1 MKFIDFLNEMSFRTS
16 NNQNFGYD
24 SADQRNYEFELYKDE
39 TDILYD
45 SGDGYKLIIKKFRN
59 EAYVVLLDFE
69 NETIDFISKYEKDHN
84 YWCQFEIWKNKETD
98 FQLDAKDILINYVL
112 DKLGMF
118 ISDKYNTKDGEK
130 LWSKLLVS
138 KYSTGIIDLKDKTK
152 IEYNSSKNLKNFMDL
167 CYSKESYRFYI
178 TN

>member
-1 MKFIDFLNEMSFRTS
+1 MKFIDFLNEMSTRTS

-24 SADQRNYEFELYKDE
+24 SAEQLNYEFELYKDE

-69 NETIDFISKYEKDHN
+69 NETIDFISKYQKEHG

-98 FQLDAKDILINYVL
+98 FHLDASTILLKYVL
-112 DKLGMF
+112 HELDTI
-118 ISDKYNTKDGEK
+118 ISDKYNTNDGEN

-138 KYSTGIIDLKDKTK
+138 KYNNGIIDLKDKTK
-152 IEYNSSKNLKNFMDL
+152 IEYKKSKNLKEFMDL

-178 TN
+178 TK